1 MALRMMKKE
10 RFLKMLADCEGIIFR
25 ACMYFTDRKP
35 ENVNDL
41 YQEIVQRL
49 WLSYPDFNQAS
60 KTSTWVYR
68 IAVNTG
74 FEHLRRKKSTP
85 PTVSLTA
92 EHYKV
97 LADESGNAL
106 MERLYELIDRLEP
119 DERMLIFLYLD
130 RVPQADIAASLGL
143 TVNSVRKRIQKIKEK
158 LKQMNRYE

>member
-74 FEHLRRKKSTP
+74 FEHLRRKKSAP

>member
-1 MALRMMKKE
+1 MMKKE

-74 FEHLRRKKSTP
+74 FEHLRRKKSAP

>member
-1 MALRMMKKE
+1 MKKE

-74 FEHLRRKKSTP
+74 FEHLRRKKSAP

>member
-74 FEHLRRKKSTP
+74 FEHLRRKKSAP
-85 PTVSLTA
+85 P
-92 EHYKV
+92 
-97 LADESGNAL
+97 DG
-106 MERLYELIDRLEP
+106 EP
-119 DERMLIFLYLD
+119 HR
-130 RVPQADIAASLGL
+130 
-143 TVNSVRKRIQKIKEK
+143 
-158 LKQMNRYE
+158 